1 VVAHIQE
8 PPVEDTQ
15 SMPAVEATDEPL
27 GWMET
32 KTASE
37 FSWD

>member
-1 VVAHIQE
+1 VAHTHDS
-8 PPVEDTQ
+8 PVEDTQ

-32 KTASE
+32 KTVSE

>member
-1 VVAHIQE
+1 VAHIQE

-15 SMPAVEATDEPL
+15 SMPAVEATEEPL

-32 KTASE
+32 KTVSE